1 MSEQDDKLR
10 RAIGDQLERRRRHRP
25 AGPIGLLVMG
35 GTAGL
40 LFVVPILIGA
50 YAGRWLDTQFAGYSV
65 RWTVSLIVF
74 GLVVGSYNVYRF
86 FKGLGE

>member
-1 MSEQDDKLR
+1 
-10 RAIGDQLERRRRHRP
+10 
-25 AGPIGLLVMG
+25 
-35 GTAGL
+35 
-40 LFVVPILIGA
+40 VPILIGA

-65 RWTVSLIVF
+65 RWTVSLIVL